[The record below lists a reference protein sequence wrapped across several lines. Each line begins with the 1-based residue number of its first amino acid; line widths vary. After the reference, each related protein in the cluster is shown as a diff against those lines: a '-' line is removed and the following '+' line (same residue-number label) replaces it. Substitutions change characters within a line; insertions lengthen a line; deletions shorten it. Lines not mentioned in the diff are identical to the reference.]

1 MRSRKLGSPLQ
12 FHKLKEMGDRLPS
25 GIMYNR
31 IGNIIESQRRA
42 AKVDR
47 LYSNIW
53 QLLVGCETSG
63 RSPAVKKNL

>member
-1 MRSRKLGSPLQ
+1 
-12 FHKLKEMGDRLPS
+12 
-25 GIMYNR
+25 MYNR
-31 IGNIIESQRRA
+31 IANIIESQRRA

-53 QLLVGCETSG
+53 QLLVGCDTWG

>member
-1 MRSRKLGSPLQ
+1 MS
-12 FHKLKEMGDRLPS
+12 DRLPS

-31 IGNIIESQRRA
+31 IANIIESQRRA

-53 QLLVGCETSG
+53 QLLVGCDTSG

>member
-1 MRSRKLGSPLQ
+1 
-12 FHKLKEMGDRLPS
+12 MGDLLPS

-53 QLLVGCETSG
+53 QLLVGCDTSG